1 MTWTRSTLVP
11 ILVAAAC
18 AAAVASSGMFATD
31 IGPWYQALRKPTWQ
45 PPNWLFGPTWTVIF
59 TLIATAGVKV
69 WWAAPPGKTR
79 QFTMVL
85 FAVNGV
91 LNAGWS
97 ILFFALRRPD
107 WALVEVFLL
116 WLSIVALIL
125 GIRRHSRTAALL
137 LIPYLAWVSF
147 AGILNWTIVSLN
159 PVVSGYLTR

>member
-1 MTWTRSTLVP
+1 MTWTRSTLAP
-11 ILVAAAC
+11 ILVATAGAM
-18 AAAVASSGMFATD
+18 AVASSGVFATD
-31 IGPWYQALRKPTWQ
+31 IGPWYQALRRPSWQ
-45 PPNWLFGPTWTVIF
+45 PLNWLFGPAWTVIF
-59 TLIATAGVKV
+59 ILITTAGVKV
-69 WWAAPPGKTR
+69 WWAAPPGKER

-85 FAVNGV
+85 IAVNAV
-91 LNAGWS
+91 LNAAWS

-107 WALVEVFLL
+107 RALVEVFLL

-159 PVVSGYLTR
+159 PVVSGYLAR

>member
-1 MTWTRSTLVP
+1 
-11 ILVAAAC
+11 
-18 AAAVASSGMFATD
+18 
-31 IGPWYQALRKPTWQ
+31 
-45 PPNWLFGPTWTVIF
+45 
-59 TLIATAGVKV
+59 
-69 WWAAPPGKTR
+69 
-79 QFTMVL
+79 MVL

-159 PVVSGYLTR
+159 PVVSGYLAR